1 MRGNDDKTKT
11 TGDDIVIDESLKAG
25 KDTNSGSLKT
35 EEEAINVDGLSV
47 KEMKDLTDKVNFH
60 KIINL
65 WRVSFRMFKKIT
77 SFLKGHVSR
86 NEYLTQISSF
96 SFTS

>member
-11 TGDDIVIDESLKAG
+11 NGDDIVIDESLKAG

-47 KEMKDLTDKVNFH
+47 KEMKDLTDKVNMH
-60 KIINL
+60 KIVIL
-65 WRVSFRMFKKIT
+65 WHLSFIKFGK
-77 SFLKGHVSR
+77 S
-86 NEYLTQISSF
+86 
-96 SFTS
+96 